1 MNKVLFI
8 GPKFGF
14 EAAKTVLDGIVELKH
29 VESDK
34 EAVLSEIVNSL
45 GIIDAS
51 MKVPFNESMISV
63 SSKIKII
70 SCATT
75 GSDHID
81 QSVIDK
87 YGITVKTLKED
98 IDLIQGLTPAA
109 ELSWA
114 LLMSCARNLKGA
126 IAHVETVKWDR
137 ELFPGVMLKGKTIGI
152 IGCGRIG
159 GWMSKYATAFG
170 MHVIGFDPYLKQ
182 FPEKV
187 EEVTLDYLVEKS
199 DFISVHV
206 HLTDKT
212 ENLLSF
218 DLLSKVKKGV
228 IIINS
233 SRSKI
238 VNEGALLK
246 GLESG
251 IIGACGL
258 DVLDGEPNIK
268 DNKLLKYAQN
278 NANLI
283 ITPHCGGFSPDAVKL
298 VCERAAEKIKN
309 FIRENNLYENQ

>member
-8 GPKFGF
+8 GPEFGF
-14 EAAKTVLDGIVELKH
+14 VAAKVILEGIAELKY
-29 VESDK
+29 VDSVK
-34 EAVLSEIVNSL
+34 EAVLSEIVDSL

-51 MKVPFNESMISV
+51 MKVPFDESLISM
-63 SSKIKII
+63 SCKIKII

-81 QSVIDK
+81 QSVVDK

-98 IDLIQGLTPAA
+98 KDLIQGLTPAA

-114 LLMSCARNLKGA
+114 LLMACARNLKGA
-126 IAHVETVKWDR
+126 IAHVESSKWDR

-159 GWMSKYATAFG
+159 GWMSKYAIAFG
-170 MHVIGFDPYLKQ
+170 MRVIGFDPFLKH
-182 FPEKV
+182 FPEKI
-187 EEVTLDYLVEKS
+187 EEVTLDYLVETS

-206 HLTDKT
+206 HLSDET

-218 DLLSKVKKGV
+218 ELLSKVKKGA

-238 VNEGALLK
+238 VNEEALLM

-251 IIGACGL
+251 NIGACGL

-268 DNKLLKYAQN
+268 DNKLLIYAQN

-298 VCERAAEKIKN
+298 VCGRAAEKIKN
-309 FIRENNLYENQ
+309 FILEYNLNEN